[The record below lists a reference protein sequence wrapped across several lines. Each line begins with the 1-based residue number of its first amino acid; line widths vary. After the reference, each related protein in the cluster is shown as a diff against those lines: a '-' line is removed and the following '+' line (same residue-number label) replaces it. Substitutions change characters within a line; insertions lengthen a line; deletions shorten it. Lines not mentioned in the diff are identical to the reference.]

1 MLGEGHLVLSDDLT
15 VKPESSL
22 LRASSR
28 KPDYRVSTLVQV
40 SKDALRL
47 LEEARH
53 RMLDSWGVSP
63 ARMHRLVAQAAGQD
77 NLGSLASSIGHHAI
91 EGLWWV
97 EGLLD
102 VELFGVHAST

>member
-28 KPDYRVSTLVQV
+28 KPDYRVGTLVQV
-40 SKDALRL
+40 SEDAMGL

-53 RMLDSWGVSP
+53 RILDAWGVSP
-63 ARMHRLVAQAAGQD
+63 PGVHRLVAQAASQD

-91 EGLWWV
+91 EGLGWV
-97 EGLLD
+97 ESLLD
-102 VELFGVHAST
+102 IELLRVHAST

>member
-1 MLGEGHLVLSDDLT
+1 VLGEGHLVLGDDLS

-40 SKDALRL
+40 SKDALGL

-53 RMLDSWGVSP
+53 RMLDPWGVSP
-63 ARMHRLVAQAAGQD
+63 PRVHRLVAQATGQD
-77 NLGSLASSIGHHAI
+77 DLGSLAPSIGHHAI

-97 EGLLD
+97 EGLLY
-102 VELFGVHAST
+102 VELLRVHAPT